1 MPGKIDDILR
11 NHVKDKLARGE
22 VVSSMT
28 VRLVRGIEIA
38 RIAKTAGFDSLYV
51 DMEHS
56 SFSLETTGQICM
68 AALDAG
74 ITPFVRVP
82 GVAEV
87 SRVLDGGALGIIAP
101 HVRSAAEAR
110 DYVRAA
116 KFPPLGDRSAAGP
129 LPHLHYR
136 SFPAAEADA
145 ALNAAT
151 MVMVQF
157 ESDEAI
163 GKRRR
168 DRGGRRRR
176 HGDDRHATISWP
188 TGAFPANTIIAR
200 LREAYAKTIA
210 ACRKH
215 GKHVGVGG
223 LRHAAGPRRRI
234 RAHGRALCLDRH
246 RSGLSAGGLH
256 RESEGSA
263 GDKAERT
270 ELSSIE
276 LCRVSDRAW

>member
-1 MPGKIDDILR
+1 MSVDKSAGKLTNKIAEILR
-11 NHVKDKLARGE
+11 NHLKEKLARNE
-22 VVSSMT
+22 VTASMT

-68 AALDAG
+68 AALEAG
-74 ITPFVRVP
+74 VTPLVRVP
-82 GVAEV
+82 GLAEV
-87 SRVLDGGALGIIAP
+87 SRVLDAGALGVIAP

-116 KFPPLGDRSAAGP
+116 KFPPLGERSAAGP

-136 SFPAAEADA
+136 AFPAAEADA

-151 MVMVQF
+151 LLMVQF
-157 ESDEAI
+157 ESAEGVAKADEIAAVDGVDMVMI
-163 GKRRR
+163 GSN
-168 DRGGRRRR
+168 DLLADLGL
-176 HGDDRHATISWP
+176 
-188 TGAFPANTIIAR
+188 TGQYDHPR

-223 LRHAAGPRRRI
+223 LASAGGPCGGV

-246 RSGLSAGGLH
+246 RPRLSA
-256 RESEGSA
+256 RSRDRQSQGSA
-263 GDKAERT
+263 RHQT
-270 ELSSIE
+270 
-276 LCRVSDRAW
+276 RRQTR